1 MSTATLETINNL
13 IKLKI
18 ESLIEACCILTAHKN
33 SNSVRLDLIIIELK
47 NIYKDYE
54 MGSIKIIADYF
65 LLTNNY
71 QNSITN
77 ANEESKRA
85 YILQKEKCYNRYQVF
100 IKKENFISRIEH
112 HYAALK
118 TMYST
123 LFTSKRSSDAIAVKK
138 LLTTYENSTIIRNT
152 STSAYNKCP
161 VCNIEMKVISDLSE
175 ITCVTCGITETLYG
189 TLFEDEQFYFQEGR
203 RSKHGSYDPSKH
215 CRFWLDRIQAK
226 GSRDIPDNIITIVKD
241 CLTNNGIRN
250 KEDITCSKIRKY
262 LSNTKNSAYNEY
274 IPLIRKI
281 ITGESPEQL
290 TDHELQ
296 LITMYFDKVIR
307 IYEEI
312 KPNDKTN
319 VPYHPYLIYKII
331 EHILTTDVHQTYY
344 SKKRMN
350 NILSYIHLQS
360 RETLIENDNT
370 WREITTFIPE
380 IKYKPTDR
388 NAERLL

>member
-13 IKLKI
+13 IKIKI
-18 ESLIEACCILTAHKN
+18 ESLVEICGVLLSHKN
-33 SNSVRLDLIIIELK
+33 ANISRLELIAKELEE
-47 NIYKDYE
+47 IYTDYE
-54 MGSIKIIADYF
+54 MGSIKIVSDYF

-71 QNSITN
+71 QNLEVV
-77 ANEESKRA
+77 NEESKRA
-85 YILQKEKCYNRYQVF
+85 YVAQKEKYYNKYQIF
-100 IKKENFISRIEH
+100 IKKENFISKIER
-112 HYAALK
+112 YYTILK
-118 TMYST
+118 NMYST
-123 LFTSKRSSDAIAVKK
+123 LFTAKRSSDAIAVKK
-138 LLTTYENSTIIRNT
+138 LLTTYENSTIMRNV
-152 STSAYNKCP
+152 SNNIYNRCP
-161 VCNIEMKVISDLSE
+161 TCDVEMKIISNLSE
-175 ITCVTCGITETLYG
+175 ITCVTCGITENLYG

-226 GSRDIPDNIITIVKD
+226 ESRDIPGNIIIIVKE
-241 CLTNNGIRN
+241 CLINNGIRN
-250 KEDITCSKIRKY
+250 KEDITCGKIRKY

-290 TDHELQ
+290 TDLELQ

-312 KPNDKTN
+312 KPSDKTN

-331 EHILTTDVHQTYY
+331 EHILSTDKNQTYY

-370 WREITTFIPE
+370 WREITTFMPE
-380 IKYKPTDR
+380 VKYKPTDR
-388 NAERLL
+388 NAEMLC